1 MKKTLFLTLFL
12 IFICFTLL
20 SQSKVDSLKSQLES
34 AILNEQFLI
43 LRELIAEY
51 EKIDAQIMLDYAVQ
65 GLEMAKSKNNPQEE
79 AAFLVLVGK
88 GLYYTG
94 DFDNAMDHYYDAL
107 RKQEQLDDI
116 RGQIF
121 TLQKIAHVYD
131 SIDKIDRV
139 LEYFQKAYGLAE
151 TLGDKTL
158 LARISQSIATCY
170 CQMNGD
176 FQTAIEYY
184 KQALQLFR
192 EMDYEEAIIVNLN
205 NIGLSYNELGN
216 SSLALPYLEEALQR
230 ARKSEN
236 KHSIAM
242 ITRNIGVSYLGLGEF
257 KKAEEYLIE
266 VLRIS
271 KNDYPSIRLSILK
284 ILSEMYLETEN
295 YSKAYV
301 YLERAINLK
310 DSLMTIDT
318 EEKILEIQTKYETEK
333 KEQQIVLL
341 EKDKTI
347 SGMKLKRQRSLLLYL
362 TGGIVMIFLFVLI
375 LSNLYRQ
382 KVKTAAALAVA
393 NGKLEEL
400 SRTDPLTKLW
410 NRRYLHEIIELERIR
425 IKRAFEPFSF
435 ILMDIDHFKNVNDTY
450 GHECGDYVL
459 ATLAVILR
467 SAVRKQD
474 LVGRWGG
481 EEFLLFL
488 PKTSLKG
495 AITIAESV
503 RKKIEDYPFSYSSK
517 KIAVTATFG
526 VSQYEKPLSVDEC
539 IKLSDDAL
547 YEGKESGRNRVVSV
561 QEEDDLVG

>member
-1 MKKTLFLTLFL
+1 MKKCIFLILAFVFTSTTLF
-12 IFICFTLL
+12 
-20 SQSKVDSLKSQLES
+20 SQSKIDSLENALKKVSDKEKLVILE
-34 AILNEQFLI
+34 
-43 LRELIAEY
+43 ELIQSYSKTSTQKEMEYAELGLTIAKKMNLQKEIALYTKFVGHAFFSKGDYDQTFIFYY
-51 EKIDAQIMLDYAVQ
+51 EALRIYEQLNDTEKYARTAQTIGAVLFELARFDEALKYYEEAYEIMERL
-65 GLEMAKSKNNPQEE
+65 GNKRLMAKISQNI
-79 AAFLVLVGK
+79 A
-88 GLYYTG
+88 T
-94 DFDNAMDHYYDAL
+94 
-107 RKQEQLDDI
+107 
-116 RGQIF
+116 
-121 TLQKIAHVYD
+121 AHVQ
-131 SIDKIDRV
+131 KDRDFAKALEYYLQTLKLLKEIGPESDIYYLISNIGYIYILIGEYSKA
-139 LEYFQKAYGLAE
+139 LEYFEEALPLAQE
-151 TLGDKTL
+151 MNDKKITAL
-158 LARISQSIATCY
+158 IFRNIAMSY
-170 CQMNGD
+170 KGNGD
-176 FQTAIEYY
+176 YKQAIEYFEKCIESCKDDFPVFKMSCY
-184 KQALQLFR
+184 S
-192 EMDYEEAIIVNLN
+192 E
-205 NIGLSYNELGN
+205 LS
-216 SSLALPYLEEALQR
+216 
-230 ARKSEN
+230 
-236 KHSIAM
+236 
-242 ITRNIGVSYLGLGEF
+242 
-257 KKAEEYLIE
+257 
-266 VLRIS
+266 
-271 KNDYPSIRLSILK
+271 K
-284 ILSEMYLETEN
+284 IYLETHD
-295 YSKAYV
+295 YLKAYESAMQRV
-301 YLERAINLK
+301 TLK
-310 DSLMTIDT
+310 DSMFTLES
-318 EEKILEIQTKYETEK
+318 EERIAGIQTKYETEK

-410 NRRYLHEIIELERIR
+410 NRRYLHEIIELERTR

-459 ATLAVILR
+459 ATMAVILR

-517 KIAVTATFG
+517 TIPVTATLG
-526 VSQYEKPLSVDEC
+526 VSQFEKLLSVDEC

-561 QEEDDLVG
+561 QEEDN